1 MDQAESSTPSRPL
14 TYSGKNNKDKI
25 FIVSLFVDSIS
36 KKVFCDIQYSTGA
49 EETVTSKQNMEW
61 ECKQSTI
68 KIKAFRGDNGVYR
81 ATEFRVDLKN
91 NYQQITFY
99 GVGAH
104 H

>member
-1 MDQAESSTPSRPL
+1 
-14 TYSGKNNKDKI
+14 
-25 FIVSLFVDSIS
+25 
-36 KKVFCDIQYSTGA
+36 
-49 EETVTSKQNMEW
+49 MEW

-91 NYQQITFY
+91 NYQQITLY